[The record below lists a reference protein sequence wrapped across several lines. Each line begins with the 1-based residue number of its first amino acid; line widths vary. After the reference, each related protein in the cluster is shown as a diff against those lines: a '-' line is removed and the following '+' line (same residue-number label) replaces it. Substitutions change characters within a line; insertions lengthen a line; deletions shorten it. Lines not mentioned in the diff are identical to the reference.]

1 MNLQDAQFYI
11 INLHHKGW
19 LYHLDDDAVDC
30 LRDVATV
37 KQAQTIQDNIDLI
50 IDADSAQI
58 EARVLAGMFGCPL
71 GFCVALHNN
80 ELDLLIESHEIPQTL
95 KEE

>member
-37 KQAQTIQDNIDLI
+37 KQAQTIQDNI
-50 IDADSAQI
+50 
-58 EARVLAGMFGCPL
+58 

>member
-37 KQAQTIQDNIDLI
+37 KQAQTIQNNIDLI
-50 IDADSAQI
+50 IDADFDW
-58 EARVLAGMFGCPL
+58 GMFGCPL

-80 ELDLLIESHEIPQTL
+80 ELDLLIESHEIPQTIKTIQTGEKL
-95 KEE
+95 

>member
-11 INLHHKGW
+11 INLHQKDW

-37 KQAQTIQDNIDLI
+37 EQAQTIQKNVDLI
-50 IDADSAQI
+50 NDANLDWGI
-58 EARVLAGMFGCPL
+58 FGCPI

-80 ELDLLIESHEIPQTL
+80 ELDLLIESHQIPQL
-95 KEE
+95 KLS

>member
-50 IDADSAQI
+50 IDADFDW
-58 EARVLAGMFGCPL
+58 GMFGCPL

>member
-30 LRDVATV
+30 LRDVVTI
-37 KQAQTIQDNIDLI
+37 KQAQTIQNNIDLI
-50 IDADSAQI
+50 IDADFDW
-58 EARVLAGMFGCPL
+58 GMFGCPL

>member
-11 INLHHKGW
+11 INLHQKDW

-37 KQAQTIQDNIDLI
+37 EQAQTIQKNVDLI
-50 IDADSAQI
+50 IDANLDWGI
-58 EARVLAGMFGCPL
+58 FGCPI

-80 ELDLLIESHEIPQTL
+80 ELDLLIESHEIPQTII
-95 KEE
+95 EE